1 MNMDNL
7 SILEKHLSDLRR
19 ELVYLSLS
27 DDIKFRDN
35 DNGEITTYIRN
46 MSNYIFAFQVNIDE
60 LRKKL

>member
-7 SILEKHLSDLRR
+7 SLLEKHLSDLRR

-27 DDIKFRDN
+27 DEIIFRNDDN
-35 DNGEITTYIRN
+35 DEITTYIRN